1 MIFYATKKT
10 FDRYKL
16 ISFEEIEIND
26 CRIDKAEIM
35 KEQGNRLYEW
45 AVKVFYVDGRKS
57 LAVMNFAS
65 KLTIFIVDLKVDE
78 MIHFADIIV
87 YFLNEIY
94 KDDYDMKN
102 DLLPKYLSET
112 TFGVFAPLKDKSMI
126 SHVNRIVSDFAWDG
140 ERFFD
145 FIKDG
150 IMNTKEINRQVNF
163 DFLVSDKIDG
173 KVDYIYPAE
182 RFKELLTEKY
192 MN

>member
-94 KDDYDMKN
+94 KDDYDMIN
-102 DLLPKYLSET
+102 VLLPKYLSET

-150 IMNTKEINRQVNF
+150 IMNTKEINKQVNF

>member
-26 CRIDKAEIM
+26 CRIDKAEILSE
-35 KEQGNRLYEW
+35 KGNRLYEW

-78 MIHFADIIV
+78 VIHFADIIV

-94 KDDYDMKN
+94 KDDYDMIN
-102 DLLPKYLSET
+102 VLLPKYLSET

-126 SHVNRIVSDFAWDG
+126 SHVNCIVSDFAWDG

-145 FIKDG
+145 FIKNG

-163 DFLVSDKIDG
+163 DFLVSDKIAG

>member
-16 ISFEEIEIND
+16 MSFEEIDDND
-26 CRIDKAEIM
+26 CIINKADIL
-35 KEQGNRLYEW
+35 KEQGNRLHEW

-78 MIHFADIIV
+78 IIHFADIIV
-87 YFLNEIY
+87 CFLNEIY

-102 DLLPKYLSET
+102 VLLPKYLSET
-112 TFGVFAPLKDKSMI
+112 TFGAFAPLTDKSMI
-126 SHVNRIVSDFAWDG
+126 SHINHIVSDFAWDG

-163 DFLVSDKIDG
+163 DFLVSDIIDG
-173 KVDYIYPAE
+173 KRDYIYPAE